1 MGRASSKT
9 TLRFLDSKCYFL
21 SLLLCCCFMM
31 VACSDDETDDRIT
44 ATTTTTTTSTTTTST
59 GGGGGSP
66 PIDQRKACLDLAED
80 IIDDRPGYTSHQGN
94 ACTDNSDFY
103 IIEII
108 EASRISDNEDG
119 VCCTKRCIEEGAE
132 SIVSGVSANH
142 SCLIVGEEAYLQ
154 CYGMDNTYGQLGNGC
169 RANVRDESLY
179 INYVVAEGVTEC
191 YDRNVVPSEK
201 RLKGVKQVVIGIA
214 HTCAL
219 LENGEIKCWGENDQG
234 QLGRSGGPST
244 SPVNVVLPDGRTE
257 IVDRKV
263 DVRNITAGDYHTC
276 LLAKEGDERIFC
288 WGQNDKG
295 QSGKPFQVNIG
306 SDGIPSWSHS
316 ENSIISEPDLIAI
329 PGTPNKYELDN
340 EINCKE
346 GFSPDCRE
354 LDSGG
359 FVSICKEDPKD
370 PLQEDTLIEIPNC
383 SDKGGIPICTD
394 SNPPERCPLE
404 GTNDA
409 ELAKQLNLRIE
420 AEKITS
426 DSSCFTMDGEEK
438 EVNGGENTKDY
449 DKLGFFDCKLGAHD
463 SNGEEID
470 FYIRSGKKKFWE
482 GINRDHDLPS
492 ISPNFD
498 CEEFYNVDH
507 AKTTGAT
514 GDDLRFKTAY
524 KRILCDLSSTTEV
537 NASCEADILG
547 YQAECKSIKS
557 RWASALERLYIRWN
571 FNIPD
576 TQNIIETYRYV
587 SAGSN
592 HTCAVNAQD
601 DVLCFGDNS
610 KDQLGQQ
617 EYDNKVTLADSS
629 DDTCEDDL
637 SDEEDFSKYPLRVKN
652 SNDKDDIRADTRS
665 ITYMSGV
672 RQIAVG
678 ADFNCARITQ
688 QDDTGSKVRCW
699 GGGPNQRS
707 VKGNDD
713 KPPKD
718 TQACYSEV
726 LAPQSITPCNGSDTL
741 ADITNVT
748 PTELADVQ
756 FITAG
761 RTHVCAVRSCS
772 TNNTN
777 EVVCWGD
784 NSKSQLGRGGTS
796 PMSDIALPV
805 VLEFGSGTKHAPLAN
820 IDTGSLNAQK
830 DLTCSSKNGEI
841 LCWGQYQSPL
851 GDNLR
856 EVILPERLSN
866 QCEARDDSA
875 SNFLK

>member
-21 SLLLCCCFMM
+21 SLLLFCCFMM
-31 VACSDDETDDRIT
+31 VACSDDETDDDRIT

-59 GGGGGSP
+59 GGGGGT

-80 IIDDRPGYTSHQGN
+80 IIDDRPGYTAHQGN

-108 EASRISDNEDG
+108 EASRISDSEDG

-191 YDRNVVPSEK
+191 YDRSVVPSEK

-295 QSGKPFQVNIG
+295 QSGKPFQVNID
-306 SDGIPSWSHS
+306 SDGIPLWSHS

-329 PGTPNKYELDN
+329 PGTPNPYTSGSISCGSGTESCAPLDLGSVPV
-340 EINCKE
+340 CK
-346 GFSPDCRE
+346 D
-354 LDSGG
+354 DSHK
-359 FVSICKEDPKD
+359 V
-370 PLQEDTLIEIPNC
+370 EIPSC
-383 SDKGGIPICTD
+383 SGGGIPTCASATA
-394 SNPPERCPLE
+394 SPECPAADNSSTE
-404 GTNDA
+404 DA
-409 ELAKQLNLRIE
+409 DLAGQLNLRIE

-426 DSSCFTMDGEEK
+426 DSSCFTMDGEEI
-438 EVNGGENTKDY
+438 EGADGDESTKNY
-449 DKLGFFDCKLGAHD
+449 DKLGFFACKLGAHKSD
-463 SNGEEID
+463 ALPGEVEEEID

-524 KRILCDLSSTTEV
+524 KRMLCGLSATTDV
-537 NASCEADILG
+537 NASCEAEILG

-557 RWASALERLYIRWN
+557 KWASALERLYIRWN

-576 TQNIIETYRYV
+576 TESIIETYKYV
-587 SAGSN
+587 SAGSS
-592 HTCAVNAQD
+592 HTCTVNAQD
-601 DVLCFGDNS
+601 EVLCFGDNS
-610 KDQLGQQ
+610 KDQLGQL
-617 EYDNKVTLADSS
+617 EYAADN
-629 DDTCEDDL
+629 TCTEVL
-637 SDEEDFSKYPLRVKN
+637 NEAFSKYPLRVKN
-652 SNDKDDIRADTRS
+652 SNNDDDLETDPKE

-699 GGGPNQRS
+699 GGGTDQRS
-707 VKGNDD
+707 VKGNNNRS
-713 KPPKD
+713 PED

-726 LAPQSITPCNGSDTL
+726 LVPQSITPCNGSDTL
-741 ADITNVT
+741 ADITNLT
-748 PTELADVQ
+748 LTELADVQ

-796 PMSDIALPV
+796 QMSPRALPV
-805 VLEFGSGTKHAPLAN
+805 VLEFGSGTKHAPLGN